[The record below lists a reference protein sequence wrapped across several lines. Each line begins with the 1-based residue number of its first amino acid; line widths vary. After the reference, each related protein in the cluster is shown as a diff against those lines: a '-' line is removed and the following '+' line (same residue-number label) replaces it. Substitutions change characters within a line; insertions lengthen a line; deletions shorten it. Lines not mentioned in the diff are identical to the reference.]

1 MKPRADLRVDFNLA
15 SPVFIERLVPGGAG
29 LARLDSG
36 EVVFVPGAMPGDWV
50 SIGTG
55 TRRGGAC
62 FVDGFVMHSA
72 APERVPSPCAY
83 SAACGGCDLIEL
95 GGTAQRAAKLD
106 ILQQALRRTA
116 GLELPQGAIEW
127 ISSPAPLAYRE
138 RIRLQVACGQLGFFG
153 RNSHELVTVS
163 RCEVALPILND
174 ALCSLQQL
182 AKVEHEVLSV
192 LSSIE
197 VRVCAPVRDESPTLL
212 VHLVTQSAQRSSGS
226 RNKRAATFAGKPV
239 SAAPRANL
247 ESFKERIASALKKSC
262 AGYTVQVRV
271 DREAS
276 EPAKAA
282 LSGQN
287 FSYFRPGSFSQ
298 VNPALNRTMIEIVTT
313 TAQNHAARNF
323 LDLYCGSG
331 NFTIPLL
338 ALGLRGT
345 GIEVDKEAIELARR
359 ATAEQTNPSWGKST
373 FIAATAHSL
382 KHHHV
387 ASQRFDLVIVDP
399 PRAGAKEVLDLVIN
413 VCSKILIMVSCDPVT
428 LARDLRVL
436 LAADF
441 RLQSLRALDM
451 FPQTHHLE
459 TIAILSKT
467 ER

>member
-36 EVVFVPGAMPGDWV
+36 EVVFVPGALPGDWV
-50 SIGTG
+50 SIGSG

-62 FVDGFVMHSA
+62 FVDEFAMHAA

-95 GGTAQRAAKLD
+95 GGVAQRAAKLD

-116 GLELPQGAIEW
+116 GLELPQGSIEW
-127 ISSPAPLAYRE
+127 ISSPTPLAYRE
-138 RIRLQVACGQLGFFG
+138 RIRLQVARGQLGFFA
-153 RNSHELVTVS
+153 RNSHELATVS
-163 RCEVALPILND
+163 RCEVAAPILND

-182 AKVEHEVLSV
+182 AKGEHDVLSA

-212 VHLVTQSAQRSSGS
+212 VHLVTKQSAQRLGGS
-226 RNKRAATFAGKPV
+226 RNKRAALVDGKPV

-247 ESFKERIASALKKSC
+247 ESVKERISSALKKSC
-262 AGYTVQVRV
+262 AGYMVQVRV

-282 LSGQN
+282 LSGQT

-313 TAQNHAARNF
+313 TAQNHDARNF

-331 NFTIPLL
+331 NFAIPLL
-338 ALGLRGT
+338 ALGLHGT

-359 ATAEQTNPSWGKST
+359 ATAEQTNQSWGKST
-373 FIAATAHSL
+373 FIAATTHSL
-382 KHHHV
+382 MHHQV
-387 ASQRFDLVIVDP
+387 ASHRFDLVIVDP

-413 VCSKILIMVSCDPVT
+413 VCSKTLIMVSCDPVT

-441 RLQSLRALDM
+441 RLQSIRALDM

-459 TIAILSKT
+459 TIAILCKN
-467 ER
+467 